1 MTIQLDTATL
11 IYLAS
16 SIAVIAAAVK
26 VLLSAKKALLKP
38 LDDINNK
45 LKSHDDFLA
54 NDKNK
59 LDKIDYILA
68 DLVDAVNLLIE
79 VTKTSLEHQEDGNHT
94 GEIKEAIEEIDKW
107 LLSRNRYQKGD

>member
-38 LDDINNK
+38 LDDINKK
-45 LKSHDDFLA
+45 LETHDEFLT
-54 NDKNK
+54 NDKTK

-68 DLVDAVNLLIE
+68 DLVDAINMLIE
-79 VTKTSLEHQEDGNHT
+79 TQKTTLEHLEDGNHT